1 MIIDETLHELE
12 EEFPDLFTRVH
23 RNALVFTDHILGLE
37 KDARGQIGVRM
48 SNIAELVDVSR
59 RHLPAIR
66 KVIRRL

>member
-1 MIIDETLHELE
+1 MLATLPRLHQVV
-12 EEFPDLFTRVH
+12 RVV
-23 RNALVFTDHILGLE
+23 LHIVGLE